1 MKKYLLLATITLG
14 FSVSLFAEKLP
25 RIELHQ
31 QGGEFVEH
39 GVLDHPYIGY
49 GSVSSKHTGFWFWE
63 KVVVRC
69 TGKGVLV
76 CKAVVDGTA
85 IIFPVQGQDEKETYD
100 FEANVILD
108 AANQLLEEVAKL
120 QYKENDGKGEKS
132 KIISAFDKSGQQR
145 LVAFRCVY
153 DIDKSLSG
161 TTQVYIEVIK

>member
-1 MKKYLLLATITLG
+1 MKKYLLLATIALG

-31 QGGEFVEH
+31 QGGERVEQ
-39 GVLDHPYIGY
+39 GVLDRPYIGY
-49 GSVSSKHTGFWFWE
+49 ASVSSKHTGFWFWE
-63 KVVVRC
+63 KVVRC
-69 TGKGVLV
+69 TGKGELV
-76 CKAVVDGTA
+76 CKAVIDGTA
-85 IIFPVQGQDEKETYD
+85 VIFPVQSQDEKETYD